1 MKCKSCEKK
10 LNLQTVLT
18 ANGEFYCKLHLPKVE
33 KSLESPLK
41 STFAV
46 GANSKSTSYSQSL
59 HSPTLS
65 HNILMITTT
74 QNFERPSEMEPTPVV
89 NDILNATSTRQHLI

>member
-1 MKCKSCEKK
+1 VKCKSCEKK
-10 LNLQTVLT
+10 LNLLTILT

-33 KSLESPLK
+33 KSLDSPLK

-46 GANSKSTSYSQSL
+46 GANLKTTASATYL

-65 HNILMITTT
+65 YNNLMITTT
-74 QNFERPSEMEPTPVV
+74 QNFERTSEMESTPVV
-89 NDILNATSTRQHLI
+89 NDILNATSTMQHLI